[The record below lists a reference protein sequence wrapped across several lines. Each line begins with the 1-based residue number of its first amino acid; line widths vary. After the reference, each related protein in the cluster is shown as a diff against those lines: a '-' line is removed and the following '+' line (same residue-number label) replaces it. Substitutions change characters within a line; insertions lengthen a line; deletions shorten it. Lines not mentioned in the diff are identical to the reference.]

1 MEHSQRT
8 RVRTGDH
15 DEFGALF
22 TEHARAVY
30 NHAFRLTGNWS
41 AAEEVVSLTFLEA
54 WRLRGTLRPEG
65 GSLLPWLLGIAL
77 NVSRN
82 VSRAARRHQAAMGR
96 LPQARSVP
104 DFADELAGHKS
115 RARRRTAA
123 LVGLATAAIAG
134 AALAVVM
141 TAGGAPPK
149 TSTTLTPSIPHT
161 AAQLLAKIA
170 DAAASQ
176 PAPVVKDSEFAYIR
190 SMDAYSVSTDDN
202 RPSTMEP
209 LHERQIWLPVADICV
224 TGLLIE
230 NGERTPISPFPVSS
244 DGKVVKNSGL
254 PLNFTCPSEGH
265 LGDASYRLLQSI
277 PTEPQALLAYLEAG
291 KKWTN
296 DDPPTEIGDLI
307 REAIVPPRLAAALYR
322 LAATLPGA
330 TLVPH
335 ATTGTGQPGIGIM
348 WTGKSAKQVYQ
359 NEWIF
364 DPKTLQF
371 IGEKTFDPTTGK
383 LNGESTIVQRAFVAK
398 AGQVPS

>member
-1 MEHSQRT
+1 M
-8 RVRTGDH
+8 
-15 DEFGALF
+15 
-22 TEHARAVY
+22 
-30 NHAFRLTGNWS
+30 NH
-41 AAEEVVSLTFLEA
+41 
-54 WRLRGTLRPEG
+54 
-65 GSLLPWLLGIAL
+65 
-77 NVSRN
+77 
-82 VSRAARRHQAAMGR
+82 
-96 LPQARSVP
+96 
-104 DFADELAGHKS
+104 DELARLLPVPEGRDLPADRKQILKEHLMTEFRQADRNQKDRS
-115 RARRRTAA
+115 RARHPGRIAA
-123 LVGLATAAIAG
+123 VVGVATAAVTAT
-134 AALAVVM
+134 ALAVVM
-141 TAGGAPPK
+141 TAGG
-149 TSTTLTPSIPHT
+149 TSPRIPTTLGPGTPHT

-176 PAPVVKDSEFAYIR
+176 PAPVVKDSDFTYIR
-190 SMDAYSVSTDDN
+190 SMDAYTVDTVKDGHETSS
-202 RPSTMEP
+202 MEP

-230 NGERTPISPFPVSS
+230 RGEHTPISPFPVTS

-254 PLNFTCPSEGH
+254 PLDFTCPSEGH

-296 DDPPTEIGDLI
+296 DDPPTEIGDMI

-335 ATTGTGQPGIGIM
+335 AVNATGQAGIGIM

-371 IGEKTFDPTTGK
+371 IGEKTFDPSTGK
-383 LNGESTIVQRAFVAK
+383 LSGESAILQRAFTAK
-398 AGQVPS
+398 AGIKP